1 MSADRFTEM
10 LNYLSAMSRDMG
22 EFRAEVKASLSEM
35 KASLSEVNSRLD
47 RIEREQRS
55 QVQRLDR
62 IEGFLLI
69 TRSDIGALQDRVDAL
84 EGRRD

>member
-1 MSADRFTEM
+1 MSTDRTTEI

-22 EFRAEVKASLSEM
+22 EFRIEVKASF
-35 KASLSEVNSRLD
+35 AEVNSRLD
-47 RIEREQRS
+47 RIEREQRP

-69 TRSDIGALQDRVDAL
+69 ARSDIGVLQDRVDTL
-84 EGRRD
+84 EGR